1 MLEVARGSAYLVSDS
16 QTIFIGSKIDT
27 LGTPL
32 PILGLSPAML
42 IAILV
47 VILGQLILS
56 RHVFG
61 RYMVAIGSNEEAVR
75 LSGINTVYWKI
86 LVFALSGLLA
96 GLAGFFHVAY
106 LQSADPNAGIGLELA
121 AIAAVVI
128 GGTSLAGGKG
138 SVINTFLGVIIIAL
152 LQTGLAQLGVSEPGK
167 RVITGLVIITAVV
180 LDVYRNRERS
190 FVKVLSRF
198 FRR

>member
-1 MLEVARGSAYLVSDS
+1 
-16 QTIFIGSKIDT
+16 
-27 LGTPL
+27 
-32 PILGLSPAML
+32 
-42 IAILV
+42 
-47 VILGQLILS
+47 
-56 RHVFG
+56 
-61 RYMVAIGSNEEAVR
+61 VR
-75 LSGINTVYWKI
+75 LSGINTGFWKI

-96 GLAGFFHVAY
+96 GLAGLFHVAY
-106 LQSADPNAGIGLELA
+106 LQSADPNAGIGLELS

-167 RVITGLVIITAVV
+167 RVITGLVIISAVV
-180 LDVYRNRERS
+180 LDVYRNRDGG
-190 FVKVLSRF
+190 FATVLGRF